1 MILKL
6 TNLFILV
13 LFTTWSF
20 GQEQRISL
28 NGIVQKDSL
37 PLPNVNIINQS
48 SNKET
53 TSFRNGY
60 FNIDVKLGDTLL
72 FSALNHISRKILI
85 SNTHIANKTI
95 HVYLDEGFNEL
106 DEVMLIEKFRLDFGN
121 MTLPKGAVL
130 ENDKMASKKAPNMLK
145 VTDPTQANSNVSFN
159 ALLQGLKKIIWK
171 KKIEEK
177 KELEKI
183 KTSKIAF
190 LDSIVPKYEVF
201 IMNDLNIDPNKLYIF
216 IEYCE
221 DRGLD
226 DLYERDAIEVMN
238 FLVLHSSEFNNIKP

>member
-1 MILKL
+1 
-6 TNLFILV
+6 
-13 LFTTWSF
+13 
-20 GQEQRISL
+20 
-28 NGIVQKDSL
+28 
-37 PLPNVNIINQS
+37 
-48 SNKET
+48 
-53 TSFRNGY
+53 
-60 FNIDVKLGDTLL
+60 
-72 FSALNHISRKILI
+72 
-85 SNTHIANKTI
+85 
-95 HVYLDEGFNEL
+95 
-106 DEVMLIEKFRLDFGN
+106 
-121 MTLPKGAVL
+121 
-130 ENDKMASKKAPNMLK
+130 MASKKAPNMLK

-201 IMNDLNIDPNKLYIF
+201 IINDLNIDPNKLYIF

-238 FLVLHSSEFNNIKP
+238 FLVLQSSEFNNIKP